1 MGNKQQKLTPFE
13 QAEQNRKEGAQRLA
27 GIVITQAWLT
37 RMRQL
42 RKAKQVMTP
51 QERSE
56 WDVLII
62 NAAIAQ
68 HNRFGFDA

>member
-13 QAEQNRKEGAQRLA
+13 QAEQKRKEGAQRLA

-42 RKAKQVMTP
+42 RNAKQAMTR
-51 QERSE
+51 QERTE
-56 WDVLII
+56 WDALIVQ
-62 NAAIAQ
+62 AAIAQ
-68 HNRFGFDA
+68 HNRFGYDA